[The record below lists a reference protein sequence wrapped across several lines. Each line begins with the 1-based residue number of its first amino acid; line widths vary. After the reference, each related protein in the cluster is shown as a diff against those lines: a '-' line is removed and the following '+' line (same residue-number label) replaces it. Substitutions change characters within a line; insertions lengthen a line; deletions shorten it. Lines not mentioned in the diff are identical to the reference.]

1 MALDILKS
9 SPNPFK
15 IDMDQNISFFSNPML
30 KTRTLLRKKKKKAQ
44 QPEPS
49 LSDSKPKSLNLFP
62 CAFVLQHPWG

>member
-15 IDMDQNISFFSNPML
+15 IDMVQNISFFSNPML
-30 KTRTLLRKKKKKAQ
+30 KTRTLKEKKKAQ

-49 LSDSKPKSLNLFP
+49 LSDSKLKSLNLFP
-62 CAFVLQHPWG
+62 CAFVLQHP